1 MHSSLMNS
9 FIVLCFQW
17 KVLEACEQKMT
28 GGSECA
34 VGDKDGVPTRTAQV
48 PVGWQRKVEDGAVA
62 YIR

>member
-1 MHSSLMNS
+1 MNVS
-9 FIVLCFQW
+9 MFICSQW

-34 VGDKDGVPTRTAQV
+34 AGDKDGVPTRTAQV
-48 PVGWQRKVEDGAVA
+48 PVGWQRKVEEGAVA

>member
-1 MHSSLMNS
+1 
-9 FIVLCFQW
+9 
-17 KVLEACEQKMT
+17 MT